1 MFREEIGPQ
10 IGLKA
15 QEVIR
20 EIHVGGMTLDMLQEA
35 VRKAE

>member
-15 QEVIR
+15 QEVI
-20 EIHVGGMTLDMLQEA
+20 GGMTLDMLQEA